1 MLKMNAVW
9 VTCFLFVTMIIGGC
23 GSVQNKSASAPEKY
37 PNRPIT
43 LSVPFS
49 AGGTVDLVARA
60 LEKNAPKHLG
70 QPLVIVNKPGGGGVI
85 SWNEVAGTKPDGYTL
100 GLTTVGLILQPLYS
114 PTKYNYP
121 TALDPLAQVT
131 ISPIVVAVRADQPWQ
146 TLDDL
151 INYAKEHPG
160 AIKYGHPGLGTIV
173 HVTGEAFA
181 KEAGIS
187 IDQVPFLGTP
197 EGIAAT
203 LGGHIQLLFSPIA
216 EMKEHVKSGK
226 VRVLAVAGDKR
237 LTQPEFAQVPT
248 FKEQGLNVGFSLWIG
263 VGAPKGLPEDVKN
276 KLTEGFKGIA
286 QDPAFKKNLEDMG
299 LAVEYLGSQESVDK
313 WISDSA
319 SLAKIVKET
328 GIAER
333 IASQK
338 K

>member
-1 MLKMNAVW
+1 MPKMNAVW
-9 VTCFLFVTMIIGGC
+9 VTCLLFVTMITGGC
-23 GSVQNKSASAPEKY
+23 GSVQNKSASPPEKY

-60 LEKNAPKHLG
+60 LEKTAVKHLG
-70 QPLVIVNKPGGGGVI
+70 QPLVVVNKPGGGGVI
-85 SWNEVAGTKPDGYTL
+85 SWNEVSGTKPDGYTV
-100 GLTTVGLILQPLYS
+100 GLTTVGLILHPLYG

-121 TALDPLAQVT
+121 TALEPIAQIT

-146 TLDDL
+146 NLDDL
-151 INYAKEHPG
+151 ISYAKEHPG

-187 IDQVPFLGTP
+187 IEQVPFLGTS

-203 LGGHIQLLFSPIA
+203 LGGHIQLLFSPLA
-216 EMKEHVKSGK
+216 EIKEHVKSGK

-237 LTQPEFAQVPT
+237 LTQAEFAQVPT
-248 FKEQGLNVGFSLWIG
+248 FKEQGLNVAFSLWIG

-299 LAVEYLGSQESVDK
+299 LTVEYLGSQESVDK
-313 WISDSA
+313 WISDST